1 MNQQTPVGVT
11 YLVISI
17 LGTLAML
24 IIGSMCY
31 CAVVGVDIQ
40 ESLMTAMIS
49 LSGSL
54 TGAVGAILVSTKHNS
69 PSDPVRTEI
78 TNTTSTSTNPI
89 IARSSKKV

>member
-1 MNQQTPVGVT
+1 MNQQTPPGVT

-17 LGTLAML
+17 LGALALL

-31 CAVVGVDIQ
+31 CAVMNIDIQ

-54 TGAVGAILVSTKHNS
+54 TGAVGAILVSTKHSS
-69 PSDPVRTEI
+69 PEPVKTIVANE
-78 TNTTSTSTNPI
+78 PI
-89 IARSSKKV
+89 EVKPVV